1 MQAAMDG
8 HEIIVELLIGYVS
21 VLSLPICLYL
31 CMLRLPPMYVIITLF
46 CNHYHCNMSTLPLSV
61 IITTVCHPYHLCMS
75 PLLPRFVTIT
85 PSVCHHYSLYVVL
98 TILIISSIT

>member
-21 VLSLPICLYL
+21 VSSLPICLYL
-31 CMLRLPPMYVIITLF
+31 CMLRLPPLFVIITLF

-61 IITTVCHPYHLCMS
+61 IITAICHPYHLCLS
-75 PLLPRFVTIT
+75 PLLPLFVTIT
-85 PSVCHHYSLYVVL
+85 PYMLSLPSL
-98 TILIISSIT
+98 LFPAQHFIT